1 VHSELGFFSVQVQ
14 KELHLP
20 AGDFPSVEE
29 YRSILSAYN
38 FDKFERMRPKMVQG
52 VDDMLAHDIPEL
64 LKKFRNPYD

>member
-29 YRSILSAYN
+29 YRSILNAYN